1 MGISIVRILWE
12 PGYSE
17 EHFGYTLWFACFFS
31 HSGSSPIEI
40 DIDVEYGMIWLGFQL
55 W

>member
-1 MGISIVRILWE
+1 VKNILVIL
-12 PGYSE
+12 SD
-17 EHFGYTLWFACFFS
+17 LLAFFS

-55 W
+55 